1 MIEEDL
7 PWAAVTSA
15 LRRQADPMQAIE
27 NREIESALRE
37 IDTLIAEMGGMA
49 EAQLADAIGAVA
61 RRDVVLAAVIA
72 RETRQI
78 ARREHAVQQ
87 QVMNVAGASDKTAT
101 DLRGCIVATKISS
114 QLERIGGCTASLAR
128 RIEAL
133 SKSPAVP
140 ASYLIPRMG
149 ELVRAMI
156 QNVLDAYIARDAD
169 KAADV
174 RARDVEVDQLHSS
187 LFRELLTYMME
198 DPRNIT
204 PCTHLLFVAK
214 NIERIGDHVTNI
226 AESVYF
232 LVHGAEPAEKR
243 RKGDASSLTVVAT
256 GETQ

>member
-1 MIEEDL
+1 
-7 PWAAVTSA
+7 
-15 LRRQADPMQAIE
+15 
-27 NREIESALRE
+27 
-37 IDTLIAEMGGMA
+37 MGGMA
-49 EAQLADAIGAVA
+49 EAHLADAIGAVA
-61 RRDVVLAAVIA
+61 RRDVVQAAAIA
-72 RETRQI
+72 RETQQI
-78 ARREHAVQQ
+78 ARLEHAVQQ
-87 QVMNVAGASDKTAT
+87 QILNVAGASDKTPT

-114 QLERIGGCTASLAR
+114 QLDSIGACTASLAR
-128 RIEAL
+128 RTEAL

-149 ELVRAMI
+149 ELVQAMI